1 MKNIFL
7 IILLLANTAISA
19 QRGGGGMGRGQQQNQ
34 NGQQNSEREVKQFKA
49 SDVAGIFYYD
59 VEEVIKKVKV
69 KDDALKA
76 SASKVLRDYNFK
88 IKEIALLNTDNFKA
102 IDILMK
108 SNRGNNK
115 GPRQRNVSNN
125 NENQQPKEVDSLRI
139 KVNKIIR
146 PIRREVNKNEAV
158 LNETL
163 QSILSKKQHTKWL
176 KYQENKKE
184 ELAPKKPERN
194 NNRGGQQGQQGQN
207 RQRRF

>member
-7 IILLLANTAISA
+7 IILLLANTAVSA
-19 QRGGGGMGRGQQQNQ
+19 QRGGGGMGRGPQQNQ
-34 NGQQNSEREVKQFKA
+34 NGQQNSEREVKEFKA

-102 IDILMK
+102 IDIFMK

-115 GPRQRNVSNN
+115 EPRQRNVSNN
-125 NENQQPKEVDSLRI
+125 NKQLKEVDSLRI
-139 KVNKIIR
+139 RVNKIIR